1 MMKAYVDGVDRRGFL
16 KHGAF
21 ATLGLAAIRV
31 GLPAE
36 DAPNQHNMLI
46 VGEQTVFLSHLPMF
60 HSGDPRDPAAV
71 DASGTEFISPH
82 RFQVILEATF
92 KAQGDVSGVY
102 AKDRQAHPST
112 KIYTLRPN
120 KLFVLTRA

>member
-36 DAPNQHNMLI
+36 DAPNQHNMLV

-60 HSGDPRDPAAV
+60 HSGRPSDPAV
-71 DASGTEFISPH
+71 DASGAEFVSPH

-92 KAQGDVSGVY
+92 KAQGKDVSGAY
-102 AKDRQAHPST
+102 ARDRQA
-112 KIYTLRPN
+112 
-120 KLFVLTRA
+120 